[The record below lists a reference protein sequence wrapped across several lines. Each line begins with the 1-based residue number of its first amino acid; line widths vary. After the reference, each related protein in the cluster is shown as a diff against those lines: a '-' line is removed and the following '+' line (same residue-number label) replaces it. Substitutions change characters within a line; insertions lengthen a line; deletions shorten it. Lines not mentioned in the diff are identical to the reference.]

1 MFFNALAWSPWP
13 AARSLHRTGRCLFR
27 DCSFCKLEP
36 SEEAA
41 QGERVARPFH
51 APRKWRKVMRKF
63 IIAAALA
70 AATGTVAAPAM
81 AQVGNSQGLV
91 AVQIQNVDI
100 LNNFLNDTQIAALN
114 NLGVPIT
121 VQAPISVAANVCDT
135 TVALLS
141 AQRKANSPAT
151 CTATSGSAA
160 LAQVVQRQ

>member
-1 MFFNALAWSPWP
+1 
-13 AARSLHRTGRCLFR
+13 
-27 DCSFCKLEP
+27 
-36 SEEAA
+36 
-41 QGERVARPFH
+41 
-51 APRKWRKVMRKF
+51 MRKML
-63 IIAAALA
+63 LA
-70 AATGTVAAPAM
+70 AGLAVVVAPAM

-160 LAQVVQRQ
+160 LAQVVQRQKLKQNK

>member
-1 MFFNALAWSPWP
+1 
-13 AARSLHRTGRCLFR
+13 
-27 DCSFCKLEP
+27 
-36 SEEAA
+36 
-41 QGERVARPFH
+41 
-51 APRKWRKVMRKF
+51 MRKMLF
-63 IIAAALA
+63 AAAALA
-70 AATGTVAAPAM
+70 TAAATTAPAV

-121 VQAPISVAANVCDT
+121 VQVPISVAANVCDT

-151 CTATSGSAA
+151 CTAESGSAA
-160 LAQVVQRQ
+160 LADIVQRQKLKQNK